1 MFRIRLFAIA
11 FFAFIVQALLL
22 AACTAQSSQ
31 GAAAVTVTDD
41 QNGQTVEVRAGQ
53 TLNVGLKANP
63 STGYTW
69 EVSQPLGFLQLQG
82 EPEFK
87 ADTNAIGAP
96 GRLTL
101 QFKVT
106 GAGSGPL
113 QLVYHRPWE
122 KGVAPIGSYTINVVA
137 K

>member
-1 MFRIRLFAIA
+1 MFRIRLFALA
-11 FFAFIVQALLL
+11 FSALIVPALLV
-22 AACTAQSSQ
+22 AACTVQSSQ

-41 QNGQTVEVRAGQ
+41 QNGQTVEVKTGQ
-53 TLNVGLKANP
+53 VLNVSLKGNP

-87 ADTNAIGAP
+87 ADSNAIGAP

-106 GAGSGPL
+106 GIGSGPL

-122 KGVAPIGSYTINVVA
+122 KDVAPISTYTINVVA